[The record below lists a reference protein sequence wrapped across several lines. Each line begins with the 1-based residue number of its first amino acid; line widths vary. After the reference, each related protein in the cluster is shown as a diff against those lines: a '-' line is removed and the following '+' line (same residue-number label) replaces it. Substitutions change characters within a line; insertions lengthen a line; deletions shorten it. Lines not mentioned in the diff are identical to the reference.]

1 MLYPDAQ
8 GSVRFLSLSGGKL
21 GVVATRT
28 GYRSHEFGARNL
40 EQAVAA
46 DIDRDNYVELV
57 VPTLDR
63 QHIAGVRHGPDGAV
77 DMWSRPLGGT
87 LASNIALLTRP
98 DGTMSVAVATFE
110 GSLRIWQ

>member
-1 MLYPDAQ
+1 M
-8 GSVRFLSLSGGKL
+8 SFNGGKL
-21 GVVATRT
+21 GIVATRT

-46 DIDRDNYVELV
+46 DIDRDGNVEVIL
-57 VPTLDR
+57 PTLDR

-87 LASNIALLTRP
+87 LASNIAVLTRP
-98 DGTMSVAVATFE
+98 NGTMSVAAATLE